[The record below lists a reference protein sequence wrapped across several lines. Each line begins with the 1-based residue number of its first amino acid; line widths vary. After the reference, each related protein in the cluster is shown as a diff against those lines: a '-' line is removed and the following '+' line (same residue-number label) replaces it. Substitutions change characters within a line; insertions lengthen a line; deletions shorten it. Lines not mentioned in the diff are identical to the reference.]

1 MKYFTNYFALIN
13 VKIQFMSDIE
23 RLRTLLNMTQESF
36 ASKLGVTARTIQN
49 WESGKVIP
57 KSKLSILKDL
67 AAKFPNEPFT
77 IFEATDSPGAGVG
90 NDVSGISSVDLKRIL
105 DEMGAQ
111 RKDYMNQIDR
121 KDRQIESLIEILKTK
136 I

>member
-1 MKYFTNYFALIN
+1 MF
-13 VKIQFMSDIE
+13 DIE
-23 RLRTLLNMTQESF
+23 RLRNLLNLTQEAF
-36 ASKLGVTARTIQN
+36 ALKLGVTARTIQN

-57 KSKLSILKDL
+57 KSKLSVLKEL
-67 AAKFPNEPFT
+67 ATKFPNESFT
-77 IFEATDSPGAGVG
+77 VFEATDSPGAGMG
-90 NDVSGISSVDLKRIL
+90 NDVSGISSADLKRIL

>member
-1 MKYFTNYFALIN
+1 
-13 VKIQFMSDIE
+13 MSDIE
-23 RLRTLLNMTQESF
+23 RLRNLLNLTQEAF
-36 ASKLGVTARTIQN
+36 ASKLGVSTRTIQN
-49 WESGKVIP
+49 WEGGKVIP
-57 KSKLSILKDL
+57 KSKIPVLKGL
-67 AAKFPNEPFT
+67 ATKFPEEKFM
-77 IFEATDSPGAGVG
+77 IFEATDSPGAGMG
-90 NDVSGISSVDLKRIL
+90 NEISGISSVDLKRIL